1 MSEAETRML
10 LIRHG
15 HNAYLTDRRMAGW
28 IPGVHLDAQGQTQV
42 AALGQRLASTAIA
55 AVYSSPLERTV
66 ETAEA
71 VAAPH
76 HLPVV
81 PVEEIGETHCGE
93 WTGQSIEALRQTDAW
108 RQVQRY
114 PSGSRFPGGES
125 VTEMQAR
132 MIAALD
138 GLRAA
143 HEGQTIAVVSHSDP
157 IKVALAHYIGL
168 HLDLFHRLIIHPASI
183 TELIFTATGPRLLRC
198 NDYAHLPA
206 EMGAA

>member
-71 VAAPH
+71 VARS
-76 HLPVV
+76 
-81 PVEEIGETHCGE
+81 EERRVGKEC
-93 WTGQSIEALRQTDAW
+93 R
-108 RQVQRY
+108 
-114 PSGSRFPGGES
+114 SRWSPY
-125 VTEMQAR
+125 
-132 MIAALD
+132 
-138 GLRAA
+138 
-143 HEGQTIAVVSHSDP
+143 H
-157 IKVALAHYIGL
+157 
-168 HLDLFHRLIIHPASI
+168 
-183 TELIFTATGPRLLRC
+183 
-198 NDYAHLPA
+198 
-206 EMGAA
+206 